1 MLMPIIVELTYEDD
15 TKETFK
21 YPAKFGEKNNDT
33 AKESMLQKKRLK
45 DSCRSKLET
54 ADIDVTN
61 NAWPKEVKSKFD

>member
-33 AKESMLQKKRLK
+33 ARKSIQKKS
-45 DSCRSKLET
+45 D
-54 ADIDVTN
+54 
-61 NAWPKEVKSKFD
+61 